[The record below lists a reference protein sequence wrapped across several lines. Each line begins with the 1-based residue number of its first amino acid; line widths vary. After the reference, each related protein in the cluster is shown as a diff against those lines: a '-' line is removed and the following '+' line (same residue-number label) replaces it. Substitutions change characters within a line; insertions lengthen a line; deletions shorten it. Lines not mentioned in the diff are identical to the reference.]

1 MGTGKL
7 VVDMTTR
14 AATWAGRQYIVQASA
29 PVVGMYGP
37 ASMGGSDNF
46 DRPINSERQCVNPL
60 LDRGESWRR
69 FHGWCLWPKR
79 RQGLWC
85 ITLNGSAGQ
94 RDSPTSLS
102 LDVHRAA
109 QPRSAATAV
118 RRRQGPSAATGK
130 IPKAKSNAR
139 GAMLAEAQAAVAAKG
154 STLMPDAPAESGPSS
169 DDEVMF
175 TCDSACGPNELAA

>member
-1 MGTGKL
+1 MRESPPGSRRVMAQVPW
-7 VVDMTTR
+7 VVPLAEAEAR
-14 AATWAGRQYIVQASA
+14 IV
-29 PVVGMYGP
+29 VHHV
-37 ASMGGSDNF
+37 
-46 DRPINSERQCVNPL
+46 
-60 LDRGESWRR
+60 
-69 FHGWCLWPKR
+69 
-79 RQGLWC
+79 
-85 ITLNGSAGQ
+85 NGSAGQ